1 MIYIY
6 YTYISEEKHES
17 LIKNELLKFPLDFQ
31 EKIKKYRRWQDAQL
45 SLSGRLLLL
54 QGIQEVYNLDY
65 SDKNIS
71 YTKFNKPYFHNDFI
85 HFNISHSGDIVICA
99 IAKENEVGID
109 IEKISNIEILDFE
122 KQFATNEW
130 ANIINSNAR
139 EETFFE
145 FWAQKEAVI
154 KAHGYGL
161 TIPLQSFEILEDKT
175 IINKEVYHLK
185 ELEIDEQYK
194 CFISSKQFSNIS
206 IIKK

>member
-1 MIYIY
+1 MTHIY
-6 YTYISEEKHES
+6 YAYISEEYHENF
-17 LIKNELLKFPLDFQ
+17 LKNELVKFPTVFQ
-31 EKIKKYRRWQDAQL
+31 EKIKEYRKWQDAQL
-45 SLSGRLLLL
+45 SLSGRVLLL

-65 SDKNIS
+65 SDKEVC
-71 YTKFNKPYFHNDFI
+71 YTKFNKPYFLNDSI

-109 IEKISNIEILDFE
+109 IEKISNIEIVDFE
-122 KQFATNEW
+122 KQFTTNEW
-130 ANIINSNAR
+130 AKIINSNAR

-161 TIPLQSFEILEDKT
+161 TIPLQSFEILDNKT
-175 IINKEVYHLK
+175 IINEEIYHLK
-185 ELEIDEQYK
+185 ELKIDEEYK
-194 CFISSKQFSNIS
+194 CFISTKQFSNTS